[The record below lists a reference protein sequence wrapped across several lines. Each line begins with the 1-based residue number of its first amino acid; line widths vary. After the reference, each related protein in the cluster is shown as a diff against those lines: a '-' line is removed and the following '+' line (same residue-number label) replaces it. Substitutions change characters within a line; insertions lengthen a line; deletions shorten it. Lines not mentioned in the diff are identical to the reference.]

1 MSKIFMNYPEG
12 SENPIMTD
20 ETSSHDKDKV
30 IKKLRKK
37 NKKQRKLI
45 RKLSKCGKESEEHSS
60 SKCNMNDGNKSDQ
73 DKENEKEK
81 SFFTKVKEKFI
92 EAVPSI
98 CRTVAKAATTILCGW
113 ALKCFGKRKVA

>member
-1 MSKIFMNYPEG
+1 MAKKFTDYSMV
-12 SENPIMTD
+12 SDNPITTD
-20 ETSSHDKDKV
+20 EASSQDKDKV

-45 RKLSKCGKESEEHSS
+45 RKLSKCGKESEDYSS
-60 SKCNMNDGNKSDQ
+60 SKCNMNDRNKSDQ
-73 DKENEKEK
+73 AKEQEKK
-81 SFFTKVKEKFI
+81 SFFTEVKEKFI
-92 EAVPSI
+92 QAVPSI